1 MSMLCYRTAVCF
13 FTSML
18 IHFIRNTHIPLKVN
32 TLYFLKIIFYFFLI
46 YIYSYI
52 FLTVRERTNIRT
64 RFCWTPPSSSR
75 LGKTMFDN
83 FVFRVSFIQKDLN
96 KLGEHRVL
104 LNPVSAIR
112 KANGQEILR
121 DFSVKPMWVMYL
133 PPAHLAEWVGLLDNA
148 KANGMRFTI
157 SGAVANIAV
166 RDVGMATD
174 GSKSQDLVVKFTG
187 KVDKTVVK
195 ATPSAPPAEF

>member
-1 MSMLCYRTAVCF
+1 M
-13 FTSML
+13 
-18 IHFIRNTHIPLKVN
+18 
-32 TLYFLKIIFYFFLI
+32 
-46 YIYSYI
+46 
-52 FLTVRERTNIRT
+52 
-64 RFCWTPPSSSR
+64 
-75 LGKTMFDN
+75 
-83 FVFRVSFIQKDLN
+83 
-96 KLGEHRVL
+96 GEHRVL

-133 PPAHLAEWVGLLDNA
+133 PPANLAEWLGLLDNA

>member
-1 MSMLCYRTAVCF
+1 
-13 FTSML
+13 
-18 IHFIRNTHIPLKVN
+18 
-32 TLYFLKIIFYFFLI
+32 
-46 YIYSYI
+46 
-52 FLTVRERTNIRT
+52 
-64 RFCWTPPSSSR
+64 
-75 LGKTMFDN
+75 MFDN

-133 PPAHLAEWVGLLDNA
+133 PPANLAEWLGLLDNA